1 MAKIDP
7 QGLELAEKVVSIN
20 RVSKTVKGGR
30 IMKFAALVVV
40 GDGNGIVGFG
50 LGKSGEVPDAIR
62 KGIEDAKKNLIQIP
76 LKGTSIP
83 HEIVGKFG
91 AGEVLMKPAAPGTGV
106 IAGGPVRAVIEV
118 AGIKDIRT
126 KSLRSNNPCNV
137 VRATI
142 NGLASCTTAAEV
154 AEKRGKSVKEIYKSG
169 GCEMAKNIKLVK
181 SLIGRKKDQIATA
194 NSLGLKKVGD
204 VSVQPEN
211 EATLGKIQKI
221 SHLVEVTEA

>member
-91 AGEVLMKPAAPGTGV
+91 AG
-106 IAGGPVRAVIEV
+106 
-118 AGIKDIRT
+118 
-126 KSLRSNNPCNV
+126 
-137 VRATI
+137 
-142 NGLASCTTAAEV
+142 
-154 AEKRGKSVKEIYKSG
+154 
-169 GCEMAKNIKLVK
+169 
-181 SLIGRKKDQIATA
+181 
-194 NSLGLKKVGD
+194 
-204 VSVQPEN
+204 
-211 EATLGKIQKI
+211 
-221 SHLVEVTEA
+221 

>member
-83 HEIVGKFG
+83 HEIV
-91 AGEVLMKPAAPGTGV
+91 VLLLCKKPD
-106 IAGGPVRAVIEV
+106 R
-118 AGIKDIRT
+118 
-126 KSLRSNNPCNV
+126 
-137 VRATI
+137 
-142 NGLASCTTAAEV
+142 
-154 AEKRGKSVKEIYKSG
+154 
-169 GCEMAKNIKLVK
+169 
-181 SLIGRKKDQIATA
+181 
-194 NSLGLKKVGD
+194 
-204 VSVQPEN
+204 
-211 EATLGKIQKI
+211 
-221 SHLVEVTEA
+221 